1 MLLQKLQVNIVSNP
15 IKKWLCVP
23 KKTHQHFSHLYNQK
37 TNLSSKFWNPA
48 TPSLSSLWIP
58 ISPKSN
64 FSLFLFLPKKNSFS
78 SFFSLESKIHLP
90 QFSTQTSTMLSHA
103 FLFTPNLHHLI
114 MLSHHLSSLSFF
126 ILPSTVSMQYL
137 SILGSQP

>member
-1 MLLQKLQVNIVSNP
+1 MYQRKHINTLAICITKRQICPQNFEIPPHPLFLLFEFPFLQ
-15 IKKWLCVP
+15 
-23 KKTHQHFSHLYNQK
+23 NQ
-37 TNLSSKFWNPA
+37 
-48 TPSLSSLWIP
+48 I
-58 ISPKSN
+58 
-64 FSLFLFLPKKNSFS
+64 SLFFCFSQKKNSFS
-78 SFFSLESKIHLP
+78 SFFSSESKIHLP